1 MRERWRSAIVKNC
14 SLTTE
19 LSFVL
24 MDGHSFLRVEHMS
37 DKTLKE
43 LLVSFSEWNESYK
56 KGNLDSELR
65 ASYLHVRREL
75 CALLLMAQRLAIE
88 PGAAQRGALR
98 VARAYQVEFGFP
110 SGEVAAITHDISTS
124 GLSALVAESPPTGTS
139 VWLRI
144 KVGIYGVIV
153 GRCRVVK
160 IIPKQGSI
168 LMGVAFEG
176 LGAEADEKI
185 ESIVCD
191 VVVTEI
197 RGLLRIP
204 NKSAVNPS

>member
-1 MRERWRSAIVKNC
+1 
-14 SLTTE
+14 
-19 LSFVL
+19 
-24 MDGHSFLRVEHMS
+24 MS
-37 DKTLKE
+37 DQTIYE
-43 LLVSFSEWNESYK
+43 LLTNFSEWNESYR
-56 KGNLDSELR
+56 KGLLDAELR

-98 VARAYQVEFGFP
+98 VARAFQVEFGFP
-110 SGEVAAITHDISTS
+110 SGEVAAITNDISTS

-139 VWLRI
+139 VWLRV
-144 KVGIYGVIV
+144 KVGSYGVIV

-168 LMGVAFEG
+168 LMGVAFEN
-176 LGAEADEKI
+176 LGVEADEKI

-191 VVVTEI
+191 VVVTEL
-197 RGLLRIP
+197 RGLLRTS
-204 NKSAVNPS
+204 NKTQVASS

>member
-1 MRERWRSAIVKNC
+1 
-14 SLTTE
+14 
-19 LSFVL
+19 
-24 MDGHSFLRVEHMS
+24 MS
-37 DKTLKE
+37 DKTLNE
-43 LLVSFSEWNESYK
+43 WLANFSEWNENFK
-56 KGNLDSELR
+56 KGTLEPEIR
-65 ASYLHVRREL
+65 TPYLSMRREL
-75 CALLLMAQRLAIE
+75 CALLLMSQRLAIE

-98 VARAYQVEFGFP
+98 VARAFQVEFGFP
-110 SGEVAAITHDISTS
+110 AGEVSAITHDISAS

-168 LMGVAFEG
+168 LMGVAFEN
-176 LGAEADEKI
+176 LGDEADEKI

-191 VVVTEI
+191 VVVTEL

-204 NKSAVNPS
+204 TKTAGNPS